1 MHANNND
8 VSPSSLRAKHRL
20 TTAVVKLLLA
30 ILVSIQGRGQ
40 AAIEAQYVATGRLS
54 TLRVT
59 IGRLFAFFLA
69 IISNPEK
76 KQKVVKPIKLQKKAP
91 SVTKKFSS
99 LSIESILALSSSDG
113 KKKKAKS
120 AISKTSRESPLLAK
134 ICSATDVI
142 SPPRSSSDN
151 VEDPP
156 SLHSLAVEGMNFLVR
171 LEGGIGTVSG
181 ACGARDGK
189 GMKDLMMR
197 HGLPLLSSAI
207 DSCAEDVAH
216 PHAHAHEGVSA
227 SASASAGA
235 GAGVVLE
242 IADVAEPPKS
252 SGDGGDSNGGLLKH
266 SQNIFDMDGRDL
278 RLLIS
283 LASSPWGLPLSSPAA
298 LSHILSLILT
308 STKKTFLSGDTKEME
323 DQLLTCSELLMTV
336 LVPFC
341 YTAYP
346 ATAAQTEVFSKDLFN
361 SSSAVSAMVERCS
374 ASQCTEGSDNVDVR
388 TQGDSHAHNY
398 MGELSG
404 IEAKALQGV
413 QYWTG
418 YLSGERVD
426 VTACADSQHVPL
438 RGTSRTSGG
447 WAQSAVMSDIV
458 TDHLENIV
466 DVFVLSPIW
475 SRSTALQ
482 VRSQSFPRDALTAV
496 AILNIFS

>member
-1 MHANNND
+1 MYANNND
-8 VSPSSLRAKHRL
+8 VSPSSPRAKHRL
-20 TTAVVKLLLA
+20 ITAAVKLLLA

-59 IGRLFAFFLA
+59 IGKLFAFFLA
-69 IISNPEK
+69 IISNPEE

-91 SVTKKFSS
+91 SVTKKSSS
-99 LSIESILALSSSDG
+99 LSVESILALSSSDS

-120 AISKTSRESPLLAK
+120 AISKTSRESALLAK
-134 ICSATDVI
+134 ICCATDVI
-142 SPPRSSSDN
+142 SPPQSSSDN
-151 VEDPP
+151 AEDPP
-156 SLHSLAVEGMNFLVR
+156 SLHSLAVEGMNFLVC

-181 ACGARDGK
+181 ACGDRDGK

-197 HGLPLLSSAI
+197 HGLPSLSSVI
-207 DSCAEDVAH
+207 DSCGDDEAH
-216 PHAHAHEGVSA
+216 PHTHANAHEGVS
-227 SASASAGA
+227 A

-252 SGDGGDSNGGLLKH
+252 SGDGGDSKNGPLKR
-266 SQNIFDMDGRDL
+266 SQNIFGMDGRDL
-278 RLLIS
+278 RLLIC

-308 STKKTFLSGDTKEME
+308 STKKTLLCGDTKEME
-323 DQLLTCSELLMTV
+323 DQLLTGSELLLTV

-341 YTAYP
+341 YTVYP

-374 ASQCTEGSDNVDVR
+374 ASQCAEGSDNVDVR

-458 TDHLENIV
+458 TDQLENIV

-482 VRSQSFPRDALTAV
+482 VTITIIPT
-496 AILNIFS
+496 